1 MKTKFFSMFAVA
13 AMLLT
18 TSCSNDETNELISG
32 EPVTTSFKVQLPNS
46 IGTRPNKGA
55 KKAFAD
61 GKTATVLKYMVFDEN
76 NNRVTTIPTG
86 EQAIINKSA
95 DVQLSLFTGKKYKI
109 VFWAANA
116 EAPYT
121 IDETGKVTVNYE
133 GMKTNDESLDAFC
146 RCYEYT
152 AGAEVENPVK
162 LYRPF
167 AQLNVGTK
175 DMDKAVELGFK
186 KDNAKTKVV
195 VSGIANALNLLTGEV
210 SGEAEVT
217 CDLNAIPTGE
227 TFPKEGYE
235 YLSMDYLLVGKET
248 KSVVDVKWQITDGT
262 TTVDRAFTNVPLQG
276 NYRTNIYGNL
286 LTATA
291 DMNVEIDPA
300 FSDADYNDL
309 IEDALIV
316 ANNAELATKLATD
329 GAVVKL
335 APNTT
340 YKLPANVGDNI
351 HIFGNEGAKI
361 EVPAAVAWNDKTATF
376 HNVKFVYGQSDY
388 VGIQHATT
396 INYENCEIVGKMF
409 SYAANSEFVSCVFTQ
424 DEVNYNIWTYGSK
437 IIKFTNCTFNCKG
450 KAALL
455 YNEGSETE
463 QIGQTAT
470 FDHCTFNASAPVEGK
485 AAIEIDSSMKLGV
498 LYDVYI
504 NNCVATGFGLGS
516 VSGNSLWNQKKG
528 NWTNLWVDGVQKLA
542 R

>member
-1 MKTKFFSMFAVA
+1 MKTKLFSMFAVA

-61 GKTATVLKYMVFDEN
+61 GMTATVLKYMVFDEN
-76 NNRVTTIPTG
+76 NNLVIPAA
-86 EQAIINKSA
+86 EKAINRST
-95 DVQLSLFTGKKYKI
+95 DVQLTLITGKKYKI

-175 DMDKAVELGFK
+175 DMDKAVKAGFK
-186 KDNAKTKVV
+186 KADAKTKVQ
-195 VSGIANALNLLTGEV
+195 VSGIANTLNLLTGEV

-248 KSVVDVKWQITDGT
+248 KTVVDVKWQITDGV
-262 TTVDRAFTNVPLQG
+262 TTVDRTFTNVPLQG

-286 LTATA
+286 LTATT

-300 FSDADYNDL
+300 FSDV
-309 IEDALIV
+309 IV
-316 ANNAELATKLATD
+316 ANNDELATELATD

-340 YKLPANVGDNI
+340 YRLPSTVGDDI
-351 HIFGNEGAKI
+351 EIIGNEGAKI
-361 EVPAAVAWNDKTATF
+361 EVPAAVAWHGKTATF
-376 HNVKFVYGQSDY
+376 HNVELVYGQSNY
-388 VGIQHATT
+388 VGIQHAKT
-396 INYENCEIVGKMF
+396 IKYENCEIAGQMF
-409 SYAANSEFVSCVFTQ
+409 SYAENSEFVGCVFTQ
-424 DEVNYNIWTYGSK
+424 NEVNYNIWTYGSK
-437 IIKFTNCTFNCKG
+437 NIKFTNCTFNCKG

-455 YNEGSETE
+455 YSESATLA
-463 QIGQTAT
+463 QTAT
-470 FDHCTFNASAPVEGK
+470 FDNCKFNASAPAKDK
-485 AAIEIDSSMKLGV
+485 AAIEIDSSLGTN
-498 LYDVYI
+498 YDVYI
-504 NNCVATGFGLGS
+504 NNCVATGFAPGS

-528 NWTNLWVDGVQKLA
+528 NKTNLWVDGVQKLT
-542 R
+542 RE

>member
-76 NNRVTTIPTG
+76 NNRIATIPTG
-86 EQAIINKSA
+86 GQQINLST
-95 DVQLSLFTGKKYKI
+95 DVQLSLITGKKYKI

-175 DMDKAVELGFK
+175 DMDKAVEAGFK
-186 KDNAKTKVV
+186 KADAKTKVQ

-210 SGEAEVT
+210 SGEVEVT

-248 KSVVDVKWQITDGT
+248 KSVVDVKWTVTDGT
-262 TTVDRAFTNVPLQG
+262 FNSERTFTNVPLQG
-276 NYRTNIYGNL
+276 NYRTNIFGNL
-286 LTATA
+286 LTSPT
-291 DMNVEIDPA
+291 DFNVEIDPA
-300 FSDADYNDL
+300 FNEPDYD
-309 IEDALIV
+309 V
-316 ANNAELATKLATD
+316 PVPATEVKDQNQLSEAVKEN

-340 YKLPANVGDNI
+340 YKLPATVGNNI

-361 EVPAAVAWNDKTATF
+361 EVPDAVQWHGKTATF
-376 HNVKFVYGQSDY
+376 HNVKFVYGQDNY
-388 VGIQHATT
+388 KGIQHANT
-396 INYENCEIVGKMF
+396 IKYENCEIAGLMF
-409 SYAANSEFVSCVFTQ
+409 SYAENSEFVSCVFTQ
-424 DEVNYNIWTYGSK
+424 DAVEYNIWTYGSK
-437 IIKFTNCTFNCKG
+437 KIKFTNCTFNCKG

-455 YNEGSETE
+455 YSESATLA
-463 QIGQTAT
+463 QTAT
-470 FDHCTFNASAPVEGK
+470 FDNCKFNASAKAEGK
-485 AAIEIDSSMKLGV
+485 AAIEIDSSLGTT
-498 LYDVYI
+498 YDVYI
-504 NNCVATGFGLGS
+504 KKCVETGFDLGK

-528 NWTNLWVDGVQKLA
+528 NKTNLWVDGVQKLT
-542 R
+542 RE

>member
-86 EQAIINKSA
+86 EQPINLST

-121 IDETGKVTVNYE
+121 IDETGKVTVNYA

-175 DMDKAVELGFK
+175 DMDKAVKAGFN
-186 KDNAKTKVV
+186 KDAAKTKVV
-195 VSGIANALNLLTGEV
+195 VSGIASTLNLLTGEV
-210 SGEAEVT
+210 GDAVDVT

-248 KSVVDVKWQITDGT
+248 KTVVDVNWQITDGV
-262 TTVDRAFTNVPLQG
+262 TTVDRTFTNVPLQG

-286 LTATA
+286 LTSTT
-291 DMNVEIDPA
+291 DMKVEIDYA
-300 FSDADYNDL
+300 FSDADYD
-309 IEDALIV
+309 ELIV
-316 ANNAELATKLATD
+316 DDNDELAKELATD

-340 YKLPANVGDNI
+340 YRLPSTVGDNI
-351 HIFGNEGAKI
+351 SIIGNKGAKI
-361 EVPAAVAWNDKTATF
+361 EVPAAVAWHGKTATF
-376 HNVKFVYGQSDY
+376 HNVKFVYGQKNY
-388 VGIQHATT
+388 VGIQHAKT
-396 INYENCEIVGKMF
+396 IKYENCEIAGVMF
-409 SYAANSEFVSCVFTQ
+409 SYAENSEFVSCVFTQ

-437 IIKFTNCTFNCKG
+437 NIKFTNCTFNCKG

-455 YNEGSETE
+455 YSESATLA
-463 QIGQTAT
+463 QTAT
-470 FDHCTFNASAPVEGK
+470 FDNCKFNASAPATGK
-485 AAIEIDSSMKLGV
+485 AAIEIDSSLGTN
-498 LYDVYI
+498 YDVYI
-504 NNCVATGFGLGS
+504 NNCVATGFDLGN
-516 VSGNSLWNQKKG
+516 VSGNSLWNQKLG
-528 NWTNLWVDGVQKLA
+528 NLTNLWVDGVQKLT
-542 R
+542 RE

>member
-1 MKTKFFSMFAVA
+1 MKTKLFSMFAVV

-46 IGTRPNKGA
+46 IGTRPNRGA

-86 EQAIINKSA
+86 EKEINLST
-95 DVQLSLFTGKKYKI
+95 DVQLSLITGKKYKI

-116 EAPYT
+116 AAPYT
-121 IDETGKVTVNYE
+121 INETGKVTVNYE

-146 RCYEYT
+146 RCYEFT

-175 DMDKAVELGFK
+175 DMDKAVKAGFN
-186 KDNAKTKVV
+186 KDAAKTMVQ
-195 VSGIANALNLLTGEV
+195 VSGIANTLNLLTGEV
-210 SGEAEVT
+210 DGEVDVT

-248 KSVVDVKWQITDGT
+248 KTVVDVKWQITDGV
-262 TTVDRAFTNVPLQG
+262 TTVDRTFTNVPLQG
-276 NYRTNIYGNL
+276 NYRTNIFGNL
-286 LTATA
+286 LTATT

-300 FSDADYNDL
+300 FSDV
-309 IEDALIV
+309 IV
-316 ANNAELATKLATD
+316 ANNDELATKLATD

-340 YKLPANVGDNI
+340 YRLPSTVGDDI
-351 HIFGNEGAKI
+351 EIIGNEGAKI
-361 EVPAAVAWNDKTATF
+361 EVPDAVQWHGVTATF
-376 HNVKFVYGQSDY
+376 HNVKFVYGQDNY
-388 VGIQHATT
+388 KGIQHAKT
-396 INYENCEIVGKMF
+396 IKYENCEIAGQMF
-409 SYAANSEFVSCVFTQ
+409 SYAENSEFVSCVFTQ

-437 IIKFTNCTFNCKG
+437 NIKFTNCTFNCKG

-455 YNEGSETE
+455 YSEAE
-463 QIGQTAT
+463 DLVQTAT
-470 FDHCTFNASAPVEGK
+470 FDNCKFNASAQAAGK
-485 AAIEIDSSMKLGV
+485 AAIEIDSRYTS
-498 LYDVYI
+498 YDVNI
-504 NNCVATGFGLGS
+504 NNCVETGFDLGS
-516 VSGNSLWNQKKG
+516 VSGNSLWNQKFG
-528 NWTNLWVDGVQKLA
+528 NKTNLWVDGVQNL
-542 R
+542 RRE

>member
-32 EPVTTSFKVQLPNS
+32 EPVTTSFKVQLPNT
-46 IGTRPNKGA
+46 IGSRSQSGA

-76 NNRVTTIPTG
+76 GVRVTAIPTG
-86 EQAIINKSA
+86 EKAINLTT
-95 DVQLSLFTGKKYKI
+95 DVQLTLITGKKYKI

-116 EAPYT
+116 NAPYT
-121 IDETGKVTVNYE
+121 LDETGKVTVNYE
-133 GMKTNDESLDAFC
+133 GMKANNESLDAFC
-146 RCYEYT
+146 RCYEFT
-152 AGAEVENPVK
+152 AGTEVENPVK

-186 KDNAKTKVV
+186 KDNAKTKVQV
-195 VSGIANALNLLTGEV
+195 CGIANALNLLTGEV

-235 YLSMDYLLVGKET
+235 YLSMDYLLVGKEA
-248 KSVVDVKWQITDGT
+248 KSVVDVKWTVTDGT
-262 TTVDRAFTNVPLQG
+262 FNSERTFTNVPLQG
-276 NYRTNIYGNL
+276 NYRTNIFGNL
-286 LTATA
+286 LTSPT
-291 DMNVEIDPA
+291 DFNVEIDPA
-300 FSDADYNDL
+300 FNEPDYD
-309 IEDALIV
+309 V
-316 ANNAELATKLATD
+316 PVPATEVKDQNQLSEAVKEN

-340 YKLPANVGDNI
+340 YSLPATVGDNI

-361 EVPAAVAWNDKTATF
+361 EVPTAVQWSNKTATF
-376 HNVKFVYGQSDY
+376 HNVKFVYGQDDY
-388 VGIQHATT
+388 VGIQHAKAVK
-396 INYENCEIVGKMF
+396 YENCKFTGKHF
-409 SYAANSEFVSCVFTQ
+409 SYAEDAQYVGCTFTQ
-424 DEVNYNIWTYGSK
+424 DAVDYNVWTYGSK
-437 IIKFTNCTFNCKG
+437 NIKFTNCTFNCKG

-455 YNEGSETE
+455 YSESPTLA
-463 QIGQTAT
+463 QTAT
-470 FDHCTFNASAPVEGK
+470 FDNCKFNASAKAEGK
-485 AAIEIDSSMKLGV
+485 AAIEIDSHKTS
-498 LYDVYI
+498 YDVNI
-504 NNCVATGFGLGS
+504 NNCVATGFAPGS
-516 VSGNSLWNQKKG
+516 VSGNSLWNQKDG
-528 NWTNLWVDGVQKLA
+528 NKTNLWVDGVQKLK

>member
-61 GKTATVLKYMVFDEN
+61 GKTATKLKYMVFDEN
-76 NNRVTTIPTG
+76 NNRIATIPTG
-86 EQAIINKSA
+86 ETAINLTT
-95 DVQLSLFTGKKYKI
+95 DVQLTLITGKKYKI

-116 EAPYT
+116 NAPYT
-121 IDETGKVTVNYE
+121 LDETGKVTVNYE
-133 GMKTNDESLDAFC
+133 GMKANDESLDAFC

-175 DMDKAVELGFK
+175 DMDKAVKAGFK
-186 KDNAKTKVV
+186 KADAKTKVV
-195 VSGIANALNLLTGEV
+195 VRGIANALNLLTGEV

-217 CDLNAIPTGE
+217 CNLNAIPTGE

-248 KSVVDVKWQITDGT
+248 KSVVDVKWTVTDGT
-262 TTVDRAFTNVPLQG
+262 FNSERTFTNVPLQG
-276 NYRTNIYGNL
+276 NYRTNIFGNL
-286 LTATA
+286 LTSPT
-291 DMNVEIDPA
+291 DFNVEIDPA
-300 FSDADYNDL
+300 FNEPDYD
-309 IEDALIV
+309 V
-316 ANNAELATKLATD
+316 PVPATEVKDQNQLSEAVKEN

-361 EVPAAVAWNDKTATF
+361 EVPDAVAWHGKTATF
-376 HNVKFVYGQSDY
+376 HNVKFVYGQDDY
-388 VGIQHATT
+388 VGIKHAKT
-396 INYENCEIVGKMF
+396 IKYENCEILGKMF
-409 SYAANSEFVSCVFTQ
+409 CYAENSEFVSCTFTQ
-424 DEVNYNIWTYGSK
+424 TAVDYNIWTYGSK
-437 IIKFTNCTFNCKG
+437 IVKFTNCIFNCKG
-450 KAALL
+450 KCALL
-455 YNEGSETE
+455 YNEGSNV
-463 QIGQTAT
+463 GQTAT
-470 FDHCTFNASAPVEGK
+470 FDQCTFNASAKAVGK
-485 AAIEIDSSMKLGV
+485 AAIEIDSSLGTT
-498 LYDVYI
+498 YDVYI
-504 NNCVATGFGLGS
+504 KKCVETGFDLGT

-528 NWTNLWVDGVQKLA
+528 NKTNLWVDGVQKLK
-542 R
+542 RE

>member
-1 MKTKFFSMFAVA
+1 MKTKFFSMFAVV

-61 GKTATVLKYMVFDEN
+61 GKTATKLKYMVFDEN
-76 NNRVTTIPTG
+76 NNLVIPAAEKTINLST
-86 EQAIINKSA
+86 
-95 DVQLSLFTGKKYKI
+95 DVQLSLITGKKYKI

-116 EAPYT
+116 AAPYT
-121 IDETGKVTVNYE
+121 IDETGKVTVNYA
-133 GMKTNDESLDAFC
+133 GMKTNNESLDAFC

-175 DMDKAVELGFK
+175 DMDKAVKAGFN
-186 KDNAKTKVV
+186 KDAAKTKVQ
-195 VSGIANALNLLTGEV
+195 VSGIANTLNLLTGEV

-248 KSVVDVKWQITDGT
+248 KTVVDVNWQITDGA
-262 TTVDRAFTNVPLQG
+262 TTVDRTFTNVPLQG

-286 LTATA
+286 LTSTT

-300 FSDADYNDL
+300 FS
-309 IEDALIV
+309 EVIV
-316 ANNAELATKLATD
+316 ANNDELATKLATD

-340 YKLPANVGDNI
+340 YSLPATVGDEI
-351 HIFGNEGAKI
+351 EIIGNEGAKI
-361 EVPAAVAWNDKTATF
+361 EVPAAVQWHGKTATF
-376 HNVKFVYGQSDY
+376 HNVKFVYGQSNY
-388 VGIQHATT
+388 VGIQHANT
-396 INYENCEIVGKMF
+396 IKYENCEIAGLMF
-409 SYAANSEFVSCVFTQ
+409 SYAENSEFVSCVFTQ
-424 DEVNYNIWTYGSK
+424 DAVQYNIWTYGSK
-437 IIKFTNCTFNCKG
+437 KIKFTNCTFNCKG

-455 YNEGSETE
+455 YSESATLA
-463 QIGQTAT
+463 QTAT
-470 FDHCTFNASAPVEGK
+470 FDNCKFNASAPAEGK
-485 AAIEIDSSMKLGV
+485 AAIEIDSSLGTN
-498 LYDVYI
+498 YDVNI
-504 NNCVATGFGLGS
+504 NNCVATGFAPGS
-516 VSGNSLWNQKKG
+516 VSGNSLWNQKFG
-528 NWTNLWVDGVQKLA
+528 NKTNLWVDGDQKLT
-542 R
+542 RK

>member
-76 NNRVTTIPTG
+76 NNRIATIPTG
-86 EQAIINKSA
+86 EKAINLST
-95 DVQLSLFTGKKYKI
+95 DVQLSLITGKKYKI

-175 DMDKAVELGFK
+175 DMDKAVKAGFN
-186 KDNAKTKVV
+186 KDAAKTKVQ
-195 VSGIANALNLLTGEV
+195 VSGIANTLNLLTGEV
-210 SGEAEVT
+210 DGEVDVT

-248 KSVVDVKWQITDGT
+248 KTVVNVEWQITDGV
-262 TTVDRAFTNVPLQG
+262 TTVDRSFTNVPLQG
-276 NYRTNIYGNL
+276 NYRTNIFGNL
-286 LTATA
+286 LTATT

-300 FSDADYNDL
+300 FSDV
-309 IEDALIV
+309 IV
-316 ANNAELATKLATD
+316 ANNDELATKLATD

-340 YKLPANVGDNI
+340 YRLPSTVGDDI
-351 HIFGNEGAKI
+351 EIIGNEGAKI
-361 EVPAAVAWNDKTATF
+361 EVPDAVAWHGKTATF
-376 HNVKFVYGQSDY
+376 HNVKFVYGQDNY
-388 VGIQHATT
+388 KGIQHAKT
-396 INYENCEIVGKMF
+396 IKYENCEIAGQMF
-409 SYAANSEFVSCVFTQ
+409 SYAENSEFVSCVFTQ

-437 IIKFTNCTFNCKG
+437 NIKFTNCTFNCKG

-455 YNEGSETE
+455 YSESATLA
-463 QIGQTAT
+463 QTAT
-470 FDHCTFNASAPVEGK
+470 FDNCKFNASAKAEGK
-485 AAIEIDSSMKLGV
+485 AAIEIDSSLGTN
-498 LYDVYI
+498 YDVYI
-504 NNCVATGFGLGS
+504 KKCAATGFDLGN

-528 NWTNLWVDGVQKLA
+528 NLTNLWVDGVQKLT

>member
-55 KKAFAD
+55 QKAFAD

-76 NNRVTTIPTG
+76 NNRIATIPTG
-86 EQAIINKSA
+86 EKAINLST
-95 DVQLSLFTGKKYKI
+95 DVQLTLITGKKYKI

-116 EAPYT
+116 AAPYT

-175 DMDKAVELGFK
+175 DMDKAVKAGFN
-186 KDNAKTKVV
+186 KDAAKTKVQ
-195 VSGIANALNLLTGEV
+195 VSGIANTLNLLTGEV

-235 YLSMDYLLVGKET
+235 YLSMDYLLVGKDT
-248 KSVVDVKWQITDGT
+248 KSVVDVKWTVTDGT
-262 TTVDRAFTNVPLQG
+262 FNSERTFTNVPLQG
-276 NYRTNIYGNL
+276 NYRTNIFGNL
-286 LTATA
+286 LTSPT
-291 DMNVEIDPA
+291 DFNVEIDPA
-300 FSDADYNDL
+300 FNEPDYD
-309 IEDALIV
+309 V
-316 ANNAELATKLATD
+316 PVPATEVKDQNQLSEAVKEN

-340 YKLPANVGDNI
+340 YSLPATVGNNI

-361 EVPAAVAWNDKTATF
+361 EVPAAVAWDGKTATF
-376 HNVKFVYGQSDY
+376 HNVKLVYGQSNY
-388 VGIQHATT
+388 VGIQHANT
-396 INYENCEIVGKMF
+396 IKYENCEIAGLMF
-409 SYAANSEFVSCVFTQ
+409 SYAENSEFVSCVFTQ

-437 IIKFTNCTFNCKG
+437 NIKFTNCTFNCKG

-455 YNEGSETE
+455 YSESATLA
-463 QIGQTAT
+463 QTAT
-470 FDHCTFNASAPVEGK
+470 FDNCKFNASAPAKDK
-485 AAIEIDSSMKLGV
+485 AAIEIDSSLGTN
-498 LYDVYI
+498 YDVYI
-504 NNCVATGFGLGS
+504 KNCVATGFGLGS

-528 NWTNLWVDGVQKLA
+528 NLTNLWVDGVQKLT

>member
-1 MKTKFFSMFAVA
+1 MKTKFFSMFAVV

-61 GKTATVLKYMVFDEN
+61 GKTATKLKYMVFDEN
-76 NNRVTTIPTG
+76 GVRVTAIPTG
-86 EQAIINKSA
+86 EEAINLTT
-95 DVQLSLFTGKKYKI
+95 DVQLTLITGKKYKI

-116 EAPYT
+116 NAPYT
-121 IDETGKVTVNYE
+121 LDETGKVTVNYE
-133 GMKTNDESLDAFC
+133 GMKANDESLDAFC

-152 AGAEVENPVK
+152 AGTEVENPVK

-167 AQLNVGTK
+167 AQLNVGTA
-175 DMDKAVELGFK
+175 DMAKAEQNGF
-186 KDNAKTKVV
+186 AKAAAQTKVQ
-195 VSGIANALNLLTGEV
+195 VSGIANELNVLTGAV
-210 SGEAEVT
+210 SGTADVT
-217 CDLNAIPTGE
+217 CDLAAIPSGE
-227 TFPKEGYE
+227 SFPKAGYD
-235 YLSMDYLLVGKET
+235 YLSMDYLLVGKENKT
-248 KSVVDVKWQITDGT
+248 VVDVKWTVTDGT
-262 TTVDRAFTNVPLQG
+262 FNSERTFTNVPLQG
-276 NYRTNIYGNL
+276 NYRTNIFGNL
-286 LTATA
+286 LTSPT
-291 DMNVEIDPA
+291 DFNVEIDPA
-300 FSDADYNDL
+300 FNEPDYD
-309 IEDALIV
+309 V
-316 ANNAELATKLATD
+316 PVPATEVKDQNQLSEAVKEN

-361 EVPAAVAWNDKTATF
+361 EVPAAVAWHDKTATF

-424 DEVNYNIWTYGSK
+424 DAVDYNIWTYGSK

-455 YNEGSETE
+455 YNEGSKTE

-485 AAIEIDSSMKLGV
+485 AAIEIDSSMNLGV

>member
-1 MKTKFFSMFAVA
+1 MKTKFFSMFAVV

-76 NNRVTTIPTG
+76 NNRIATIPTG
-86 EQAIINKSA
+86 EKAINLST
-95 DVQLSLFTGKKYKI
+95 DVQLSLITGKKYKI

-175 DMDKAVELGFK
+175 DMDKAVKAGFN
-186 KDNAKTKVV
+186 KDAAKTMVQ
-195 VSGIANALNLLTGEV
+195 VSGIANTLNLLTGEV
-210 SGEAEVT
+210 DGEVDVT

-248 KSVVDVKWQITDGT
+248 KTVVNVEWQITDGV
-262 TTVDRAFTNVPLQG
+262 TTVDRSFTNVPLQG
-276 NYRTNIYGNL
+276 NYRTNIFGNL
-286 LTATA
+286 LTATT

-300 FSDADYNDL
+300 FSDV
-309 IEDALIV
+309 IV
-316 ANNAELATKLATD
+316 ANNDELATELATD

-340 YKLPANVGDNI
+340 YRLPSTVGDDI
-351 HIFGNEGAKI
+351 EIIGNEGAKI
-361 EVPAAVAWNDKTATF
+361 EVPAAVAWHGKTATF
-376 HNVKFVYGQSDY
+376 HNVKLVYEQKNY
-388 VGIQHATT
+388 VGIQHANT
-396 INYENCEIVGKMF
+396 IKYENCEIAGQMF
-409 SYAANSEFVSCVFTQ
+409 SYAENSEFVSCVFTQ

-437 IIKFTNCTFNCKG
+437 NIKFTNCTFNCKG

-455 YNEGSETE
+455 YSESATLA
-463 QIGQTAT
+463 QTAT
-470 FDHCTFNASAPVEGK
+470 FDNCKFNASAKAEGK
-485 AAIEIDSSMKLGV
+485 AAIEIDSSYGTT
-498 LYDVYI
+498 YDVYI
-504 NNCVATGFGLGS
+504 KKCVETGFDLGK
-516 VSGNSLWNQKKG
+516 VSGNSLWNQKFG
-528 NWTNLWVDGVQKLA
+528 NKTNLWVDGVQKLT
-542 R
+542 RE

>member
-1 MKTKFFSMFAVA
+1 MKTKLFSMFAVV

-32 EPVTTSFKVQLPNS
+32 EPVTTSFKVQLPNT
-46 IGTRPNKGA
+46 IGSRSQSGA

-76 NNRVTTIPTG
+76 GVRVTAIPTG
-86 EQAIINKSA
+86 EKAIINLTT
-95 DVQLSLFTGKKYKI
+95 DVQLTLITGKKYKI

-116 EAPYT
+116 NAPYT
-121 IDETGKVTVNYE
+121 LNETGKVTVNYE
-133 GMKTNDESLDAFC
+133 GMKANDESLDAFC
-146 RCYEYT
+146 RCYEFT
-152 AGAEVENPVK
+152 AGTEVENPVK

-186 KDNAKTKVV
+186 KDNAKTKVQ

-217 CDLNAIPTGE
+217 CDLAAIPSGE
-227 TFPKEGYE
+227 TFPKAGYD
-235 YLSMDYLLVGKET
+235 YLSMDYLLVGKEA
-248 KSVVDVKWQITDGT
+248 KSVVDVKWTVTDGT
-262 TTVDRAFTNVPLQG
+262 FNSERTFTNVPLQG
-276 NYRTNIYGNL
+276 NYRTNIFGNL
-286 LTATA
+286 LTSPT
-291 DMNVEIDPA
+291 DFNVEIDPA
-300 FSDADYNDL
+300 FNEPDYD
-309 IEDALIV
+309 V
-316 ANNAELATKLATD
+316 PVPATEVKDQNQLSEAVKEN

-388 VGIQHATT
+388 VGIQHANT
-396 INYENCEIVGKMF
+396 IKYENCEIVGKMF

-424 DEVNYNIWTYGSK
+424 DAVDYNIWTYGSK

>member
-1 MKTKFFSMFAVA
+1 MKTKLFSMFAVA

-61 GKTATVLKYMVFDEN
+61 GKTATKLKYMVFDEN

-86 EQAIINKSA
+86 EKTINLST
-95 DVQLSLFTGKKYKI
+95 DVQLSLITGKKYKI

-116 EAPYT
+116 AAPYT
-121 IDETGKVTVNYE
+121 IDETGKVTVNYA

-175 DMDKAVELGFK
+175 DMDKAVKAGFN
-186 KDNAKTKVV
+186 KDAAKTKVQ
-195 VSGIANALNLLTGEV
+195 VSGIANTLNLLTGEV

-248 KSVVDVKWQITDGT
+248 KTVVDVNWQITDGA
-262 TTVDRAFTNVPLQG
+262 TTVDRTFTNVPLQG

-286 LTATA
+286 LTSTT

-300 FSDADYNDL
+300 FS
-309 IEDALIV
+309 EVIV
-316 ANNAELATKLATD
+316 ANNDELATELATD

-340 YKLPANVGDNI
+340 YRLPSTVGDDI
-351 HIFGNEGAKI
+351 EIIGNEGAKI
-361 EVPAAVAWNDKTATF
+361 EVPDAVAWHGKTATF
-376 HNVKFVYGQSDY
+376 HNVKFVYGQANY
-388 VGIQHATT
+388 KGIQHAKT
-396 INYENCEIVGKMF
+396 IKYENCEIAGQMF
-409 SYAANSEFVSCVFTQ
+409 SYAENSEFVGCVFTQ
-424 DEVNYNIWTYGSK
+424 NEVNYNIWTYGSK

-455 YNEGSETE
+455 YSESATLA
-463 QIGQTAT
+463 QTAT
-470 FDHCTFNASAPVEGK
+470 FDNCKFNASAPAAGK
-485 AAIEIDSSMKLGV
+485 AAIEIDSSLGTN
-498 LYDVYI
+498 YDVYI
-504 NNCVATGFGLGS
+504 NNCVATGFAPGS
-516 VSGNSLWNQKKG
+516 VSGNSLWNQKFG
-528 NWTNLWVDGVQKLA
+528 NLTNLWVDGVQKLT

>member
-76 NNRVTTIPTG
+76 NNRVKEIPTG

-335 APNTT
+335 APNAT
-340 YKLPANVGDNI
+340 YRLPSTVGDNI

-361 EVPAAVAWNDKTATF
+361 EVPAAVQWHGKTATF
-376 HNVKFVYGQSDY
+376 HNVKLVYGQSDY
-388 VGIQHATT
+388 VGIQHANT
-396 INYENCEIVGKMF
+396 IKYENCEIVGKMF

-424 DEVNYNIWTYGSK
+424 DAVDYNIWTYGSK
-437 IIKFTNCTFNCKG
+437 KIKFTNCTFNCKG

-455 YNEGSETE
+455 YSEAE
-463 QIGQTAT
+463 DLVQTAT
-470 FDHCTFNASAPVEGK
+470 FDNCKFNASAPAAGK
-485 AAIEIDSSMKLGV
+485 AAIEIDSHKTS
-498 LYDVYI
+498 YDVNI
-504 NNCVATGFGLGS
+504 NNCVATGFAPGS
-516 VSGNSLWNQKKG
+516 VSGNSLWNQKLG
-528 NWTNLWVDGVQKLA
+528 NKTNLWVDGVLKLT
-542 R
+542 RE

>member
-1 MKTKFFSMFAVA
+1 MKTKLFSMFAVV

-86 EQAIINKSA
+86 EQPINLST
-95 DVQLSLFTGKKYKI
+95 DVQLSLITGKKYKI

-116 EAPYT
+116 TAPYT

-146 RCYEYT
+146 RCYEFT

-175 DMDKAVELGFK
+175 DMDKAVKAGFN
-186 KDNAKTKVV
+186 KDAAKTMVQ
-195 VSGIANALNLLTGEV
+195 VSGIANTLNLLTGEV
-210 SGEAEVT
+210 DGEVEVT

-248 KSVVDVKWQITDGT
+248 KSVVDVKWTVTDGT
-262 TTVDRAFTNVPLQG
+262 FNSERTFTNVPMQG
-276 NYRTNIYGNL
+276 NYRTNIFGNL
-286 LTATA
+286 LTSPT
-291 DMNVEIDPA
+291 DFNVEIDPA
-300 FSDADYNDL
+300 FNEPDYD
-309 IEDALIV
+309 V
-316 ANNAELATKLATD
+316 PVPATEVKDQNQLSEAVKEN

-340 YKLPANVGDNI
+340 YRLPSTVGDNI

-361 EVPAAVAWNDKTATF
+361 EVPDAVAWNGKTATF
-376 HNVKFVYGQSDY
+376 HNVKFVYGQANY
-388 VGIQHATT
+388 KGIQHAKT
-396 INYENCEIVGKMF
+396 IKYENCEIAGLMF
-409 SYAANSEFVSCVFTQ
+409 SYAENSEFVSCVFTQ
-424 DEVNYNIWTYGSK
+424 DAVEYNIWTYGSK
-437 IIKFTNCTFNCKG
+437 KIKFTNCTFNCKG

-455 YNEGSETE
+455 YSESATLA
-463 QIGQTAT
+463 QTAT
-470 FDHCTFNASAPVEGK
+470 FDNCKFNASAKAEGK
-485 AAIEIDSSMKLGV
+485 AAIEIDSSLGTT
-498 LYDVYI
+498 YDVYI
-504 NNCVATGFGLGS
+504 KKCVETGFDLGK

-528 NWTNLWVDGVQKLA
+528 NKTNLWVDGVQKLT
-542 R
+542 RE

>member
-1 MKTKFFSMFAVA
+1 MKTKLFSMFAVV

-61 GKTATVLKYMVFDEN
+61 GKTATKLKYMVFDEN
-76 NNRVTTIPTG
+76 GVRVTAIPTG
-86 EQAIINKSA
+86 EKAINLTT
-95 DVQLSLFTGKKYKI
+95 DVQLTLITGKKYKI

-116 EAPYT
+116 NAPYT
-121 IDETGKVTVNYE
+121 LDETGKVTVNYK

-186 KDNAKTKVV
+186 KDNAKTKVQ
-195 VSGIANALNLLTGEV
+195 VSGIANTLNLLTGEV

-227 TFPKEGYE
+227 TFPKEGYD

-248 KSVVDVKWQITDGT
+248 KTVVDVKWQITDGV
-262 TTVDRAFTNVPLQG
+262 TTVDRTFTNVPFRG

-286 LTATA
+286 LTATT

-300 FSDADYNDL
+300 FSDADYRNP
-309 IEDALIV
+309 IEDELIV
-316 ANNAELATKLATD
+316 ADNAELATKLATD

-340 YKLPANVGDNI
+340 YKLPATVGDNI
-351 HIFGNEGAKI
+351 DIIGNKGAKI
-361 EVPAAVAWNDKTATF
+361 EVPTAVAWHGKTATF
-376 HNVKFVYGQSDY
+376 HNVELVYGQDDY
-388 VGIQHATT
+388 VGIKHAKT
-396 INYENCEIVGKMF
+396 IKYENCEILGKMF
-409 SYAANSEFVSCVFTQ
+409 CYAENSEFVSCTFTQ
-424 DEVNYNIWTYGSK
+424 TAVDYNIWTYGSK
-437 IIKFTNCTFNCKG
+437 IVKFTNCIFNCKG
-450 KAALL
+450 KCALL
-455 YNEGSETE
+455 YNEGSNV
-463 QIGQTAT
+463 GQTAT
-470 FDHCTFNASAPVEGK
+470 FDQCTFNASAKAEGK
-485 AAIEIDSSMKLGV
+485 AAIEIDSSLGTT
-498 LYDVYI
+498 YDVYI
-504 NNCVATGFGLGS
+504 KKCVETGFDLGK

-528 NWTNLWVDGVQKLA
+528 NKTNLWVDGVQKLT
-542 R
+542 RE

>member
-1 MKTKFFSMFAVA
+1 MKTKLFSMFAVV

-61 GKTATVLKYMVFDEN
+61 GMTATVLKYMVFDEN
-76 NNRVTTIPTG
+76 NNLVIPAA
-86 EQAIINKSA
+86 EKAINRST
-95 DVQLSLFTGKKYKI
+95 DVQLTLITGKKYKI

-146 RCYEYT
+146 RCYEFT

-175 DMDKAVELGFK
+175 DMDKAVKAGFN
-186 KDNAKTKVV
+186 KDAAKTKVQ
-195 VSGIANALNLLTGEV
+195 VSGIANTLNLLTGEV
-210 SGEAEVT
+210 SGEVDVT

-248 KSVVDVKWQITDGT
+248 KTVVNVEWQITDGV
-262 TTVDRAFTNVPLQG
+262 TTVDRSFTNVPLQG
-276 NYRTNIYGNL
+276 NYRTNIFGNL
-286 LTATA
+286 LTATT

-300 FSDADYNDL
+300 FSDV
-309 IEDALIV
+309 IV
-316 ANNAELATKLATD
+316 ANNDELATKLATD

-340 YKLPANVGDNI
+340 YRLPSTVGDDI
-351 HIFGNEGAKI
+351 EIIGNEGAKI
-361 EVPAAVAWNDKTATF
+361 EVPAAVAWHDKTATF
-376 HNVKFVYGQSDY
+376 HNVELVYGQSNY
-388 VGIQHATT
+388 VGIQHAKT
-396 INYENCEIVGKMF
+396 IKYENCEIVGMMF
-409 SYAANSEFVSCVFTQ
+409 SYAENSEFVGCVFTQ
-424 DEVNYNIWTYGSK
+424 NEVNYNIWTYGSK
-437 IIKFTNCTFNCKG
+437 NIKFTNCTFNCKG

-455 YNEGSETE
+455 YSESATLA
-463 QIGQTAT
+463 QTAT
-470 FDHCTFNASAPVEGK
+470 FDNCKFNASAPATDK
-485 AAIEIDSSMKLGV
+485 AAIEIDSSLGTN
-498 LYDVYI
+498 YDVYI
-504 NNCVATGFGLGS
+504 KNCVATGFDLGN

-528 NWTNLWVDGVQKLA
+528 NLTNLWVDGVQKLT

>member
-1 MKTKFFSMFAVA
+1 MKTKLFSMFAVA

-55 KKAFAD
+55 KKAFAE

-86 EQAIINKSA
+86 EQPINLSTN
-95 DVQLSLFTGKKYKI
+95 VQLSLITGKKYKI

-116 EAPYT
+116 AAPYT

-175 DMDKAVELGFK
+175 DMDKAVKAGFK
-186 KDNAKTKVV
+186 KADAKTKVQ
-195 VSGIANALNLLTGEV
+195 VSGIANTLNLITGQV

-217 CDLNAIPTGE
+217 CNLNAIPTGE

-248 KSVVDVKWQITDGT
+248 KSVVDVEWQITDGV
-262 TTVDRAFTNVPLQG
+262 TTVDRTFTNVPLQG
-276 NYRTNIYGNL
+276 NYRTNIFGNL
-286 LTATA
+286 LTATT
-291 DMNVEIDPA
+291 DMKVAIDPA
-300 FSDADYNDL
+300 FSDADYN
-309 IEDALIV
+309 ELIV
-316 ANNAELATKLATD
+316 DDNDELKKELATD

-340 YKLPANVGDNI
+340 YRLPANVGDNI
-351 HIFGNEGAKI
+351 EIIGNEGAKI
-361 EVPAAVAWNDKTATF
+361 EVPAAVGWSNKTATF
-376 HNVKFVYGQSDY
+376 HNVKLVYGQGNY
-388 VGIQHATT
+388 VGIQHAKT
-396 INYENCEIVGKMF
+396 IKYENCEIAGQMF
-409 SYAANSEFVSCVFTQ
+409 SYAENSEFVSCVFTQ

-437 IIKFTNCTFNCKG
+437 NIKFTNCTFNCKG

-455 YNEGSETE
+455 YSESE
-463 QIGQTAT
+463 DLVQTAT
-470 FDHCTFNASAPVEGK
+470 FDNCKFNASAPAAGK
-485 AAIEIDSSMKLGV
+485 AAIEIDSQKTS
-498 LYDVYI
+498 YDVNI
-504 NNCVATGFGLGS
+504 NNCVATGFAPGS
-516 VSGNSLWNQKKG
+516 VSGNSLWNQKLG
-528 NWTNLWVDGVQKLA
+528 NKTNLWVDGVQKLK

>member
-1 MKTKFFSMFAVA
+1 MKTKFFSMFAVV

-61 GKTATVLKYMVFDEN
+61 GMTATVLKYMVFDEN
-76 NNRVTTIPTG
+76 NNLVIPAA
-86 EQAIINKSA
+86 EKAINRST
-95 DVQLSLFTGKKYKI
+95 DVQLTLITGKKYKI

-175 DMDKAVELGFK
+175 DMDKAVKAGFN
-186 KDNAKTKVV
+186 KDAAKTKVV

-217 CDLNAIPTGE
+217 CNLNAIPTGE

-248 KSVVDVKWQITDGT
+248 KTVVDVKWQITDGV
-262 TTVDRAFTNVPLQG
+262 TTVDRTFTNVPLRG

-286 LTATA
+286 LTATT

-300 FSDADYNDL
+300 FSDV
-309 IEDALIV
+309 IV
-316 ANNAELATKLATD
+316 ANNDELATKLATD

-340 YKLPANVGDNI
+340 YRLPSTVGDDI
-351 HIFGNEGAKI
+351 EIIGNEGAKI
-361 EVPAAVAWNDKTATF
+361 EVPAAVAWHDKTATF
-376 HNVKFVYGQSDY
+376 HNVELVYGQSNY
-388 VGIQHATT
+388 VGIQHAKT
-396 INYENCEIVGKMF
+396 IKYENCEIAGLMF
-409 SYAANSEFVSCVFTQ
+409 SYAENSEFVGCVFTQ
-424 DEVNYNIWTYGSK
+424 NEVNYNIWTYGSK
-437 IIKFTNCTFNCKG
+437 NIKFTNCTFNCKG

-455 YNEGSETE
+455 YSESATLA
-463 QIGQTAT
+463 QTAT
-470 FDHCTFNASAPVEGK
+470 FDNCKFNASAKAEDK
-485 AAIEIDSSMKLGV
+485 AAIEIDSSLGTN
-498 LYDVYI
+498 YDVYI
-504 NNCVATGFGLGS
+504 NNCVATGFDLGS
-516 VSGNSLWNQKKG
+516 VSGNSLWNQKFG
-528 NWTNLWVDGVQKLA
+528 NKTNLWVDGVQKLT

>member
-1 MKTKFFSMFAVA
+1 MKTKLFSMFAVA

-76 NNRVTTIPTG
+76 NKRVTTIPTG
-86 EQAIINKSA
+86 EQAINLSTN
-95 DVQLSLFTGKKYKI
+95 VQLSLITGKKYKI

-116 EAPYT
+116 AAPYT

-175 DMDKAVELGFK
+175 DMDKAVKAGFK
-186 KDNAKTKVV
+186 KADAKTKVQ
-195 VSGIANALNLLTGEV
+195 VSGIANTLNLITGQV

-248 KSVVDVKWQITDGT
+248 KSVVDVKWTVTDGT
-262 TTVDRAFTNVPLQG
+262 FNSERTFTNVPLQG
-276 NYRTNIYGNL
+276 NYRTNIFGNL
-286 LTATA
+286 LTSPT
-291 DMNVEIDPA
+291 DFNVEIDPA
-300 FSDADYNDL
+300 FNEPDYD
-309 IEDALIV
+309 V
-316 ANNAELATKLATD
+316 PVPATEVKDQNQLSEAVKEN

-361 EVPAAVAWNDKTATF
+361 EVPDAVAWHGKTATF
-376 HNVKFVYGQSDY
+376 HNVKFVYGQDNY
-388 VGIQHATT
+388 KGIQHAKT
-396 INYENCEIVGKMF
+396 IKYENCEIAGQMF
-409 SYAANSEFVSCVFTQ
+409 SYAENSEFVSCVFTQ

-437 IIKFTNCTFNCKG
+437 NIKFTNCTFNCKG

-455 YNEGSETE
+455 YSESKDLA
-463 QIGQTAT
+463 QTAT
-470 FDHCTFNASAPVEGK
+470 FDNCKFNASAPATGK
-485 AAIEIDSSMKLGV
+485 AAIEIDSRFTS
-498 LYDVYI
+498 YDVNI
-504 NNCVATGFGLGS
+504 NNCVETGFAPGS
-516 VSGNSLWNQKKG
+516 VSGNSLWNQKDG
-528 NWTNLWVDGVQKLA
+528 NKTNLWVDGVQKLT
-542 R
+542 RE

>member
-76 NNRVTTIPTG
+76 NNRIATIPTG
-86 EQAIINKSA
+86 VKAISLST
-95 DVQLSLFTGKKYKI
+95 DVQLSLITGKKYKI

-116 EAPYT
+116 AAPYT

-175 DMDKAVELGFK
+175 DMDKAVKAGFN
-186 KDNAKTKVV
+186 KDAAKTKVV

-217 CDLNAIPTGE
+217 CNLNAIPTGE

-262 TTVDRAFTNVPLQG
+262 TTVDRTFTNVPLQG
-276 NYRTNIYGNL
+276 NYRTNIFGNL
-286 LTATA
+286 LTATT

-300 FSDADYNDL
+300 FSDV
-309 IEDALIV
+309 IV
-316 ANNAELATKLATD
+316 ANNDELATELATD

-340 YKLPANVGDNI
+340 YRLPSTVGDDI
-351 HIFGNEGAKI
+351 EIIGNEGAKI
-361 EVPAAVAWNDKTATF
+361 EVPDAVAWHGKTATF
-376 HNVKFVYGQSDY
+376 HNVKFVYGQENY
-388 VGIQHATT
+388 VGIQHAKT
-396 INYENCEIVGKMF
+396 IKYENCEIAGQMF
-409 SYAANSEFVSCVFTQ
+409 SYAENSEFVGCVFTQ
-424 DEVNYNIWTYGSK
+424 NEVNYNIWTYGSK
-437 IIKFTNCTFNCKG
+437 NIKFTNCTFNCKG

-455 YNEGSETE
+455 YSESATLA
-463 QIGQTAT
+463 QTAT
-470 FDHCTFNASAPVEGK
+470 FDNCKFNASAKAEGK
-485 AAIEIDSSMKLGV
+485 AAIEIDSNASS
-498 LYDVYI
+498 YDVNI
-504 NNCVATGFGLGS
+504 NNCVATGFAPGN

-528 NWTNLWVDGVQKLA
+528 NKTNLWVDGVQKLT
-542 R
+542 RE

>member
-1 MKTKFFSMFAVA
+1 MKTKLFSMFAVV

-86 EQAIINKSA
+86 EQPINLST
-95 DVQLSLFTGKKYKI
+95 DVQLSLITGKKYKI

-116 EAPYT
+116 AAPYT

-146 RCYEYT
+146 RCYEFT

-175 DMDKAVELGFK
+175 DMDKAVKAGFN
-186 KDNAKTKVV
+186 KDAAKTMVQ
-195 VSGIANALNLLTGEV
+195 VSGIANTLNLLTGEV
-210 SGEAEVT
+210 DGEVDVT

-248 KSVVDVKWQITDGT
+248 KTVVNVEWQITDGV
-262 TTVDRAFTNVPLQG
+262 TTVDRSFTNVPLQG
-276 NYRTNIYGNL
+276 NYRTNIFGNL
-286 LTATA
+286 LTATT

-300 FSDADYNDL
+300 FSDV
-309 IEDALIV
+309 IV
-316 ANNAELATKLATD
+316 ANNDELATKLATD

-340 YKLPANVGDNI
+340 YRLPSTVGDDI
-351 HIFGNEGAKI
+351 EIIGNEGAKI
-361 EVPAAVAWNDKTATF
+361 EVPAAVAWHGKTATF
-376 HNVKFVYGQSDY
+376 HNVKLVYGQSNY
-388 VGIQHATT
+388 VGIQHAKT
-396 INYENCEIVGKMF
+396 IKYENCEIAGQMF
-409 SYAANSEFVSCVFTQ
+409 SYAENSEFVGCVFTQ

-437 IIKFTNCTFNCKG
+437 NIKFTNCTFNCKG

-455 YNEGSETE
+455 YSESATLA
-463 QIGQTAT
+463 QTAT
-470 FDHCTFNASAPVEGK
+470 FDNCKFNASAPATGK
-485 AAIEIDSSMKLGV
+485 AAIEIDSSLGTN
-498 LYDVYI
+498 YDVYI
-504 NNCVATGFGLGS
+504 KKCAETGFDLGN

-528 NWTNLWVDGVQKLA
+528 NKTNLWVDGVQKLT
-542 R
+542 RE

>member
-1 MKTKFFSMFAVA
+1 MKTKLFSMFAVA

-76 NNRVTTIPTG
+76 NNRIATIPTG
-86 EQAIINKSA
+86 EKAINLST
-95 DVQLSLFTGKKYKI
+95 DVQLSLITGKKYKI

-121 IDETGKVTVNYE
+121 IDETGKVTVNYK

-175 DMDKAVELGFK
+175 DMDKAVKAGFN
-186 KDNAKTKVV
+186 KDAAKTKVQ
-195 VSGIANALNLLTGEV
+195 VSGIANTLNLLTGEV
-210 SGEAEVT
+210 DGEVDVT
-217 CDLNAIPTGE
+217 CDLNALPTGE

-248 KSVVDVKWQITDGT
+248 KTVVNVEWQITDGV
-262 TTVDRAFTNVPLQG
+262 TTVDRSFTNVPLQG
-276 NYRTNIYGNL
+276 NYRTNIFGNL
-286 LTATA
+286 LTATT

-300 FSDADYNDL
+300 FSDV
-309 IEDALIV
+309 IV
-316 ANNAELATKLATD
+316 ANNDELATKLATD

-340 YKLPANVGDNI
+340 YRLPSTVGDDI
-351 HIFGNEGAKI
+351 EIIGNEGAKI
-361 EVPAAVAWNDKTATF
+361 EVPAAVAWHGKTATF
-376 HNVKFVYGQSDY
+376 HNVKLVYGQSNY
-388 VGIQHATT
+388 VGIQHAKT
-396 INYENCEIVGKMF
+396 IKYENCEIAGQMF
-409 SYAANSEFVSCVFTQ
+409 SYAENSEFVGCVFTQ
-424 DEVNYNIWTYGSK
+424 NEVNYNIWTYGSK
-437 IIKFTNCTFNCKG
+437 NIKFTNCTFNCKG

-455 YNEGSETE
+455 YSESATLA
-463 QIGQTAT
+463 QTAT
-470 FDHCTFNASAPVEGK
+470 FDNCKFNASAKAEGK
-485 AAIEIDSSMKLGV
+485 AAIEIDSSLGTT
-498 LYDVYI
+498 YDVYI
-504 NNCVATGFGLGS
+504 KKCAETGFDLGN

-528 NWTNLWVDGVQKLA
+528 NKTNLWVDGVQKLT
-542 R
+542 RE

>member
-76 NNRVTTIPTG
+76 NNRIATIPTG
-86 EQAIINKSA
+86 EKAINLST
-95 DVQLSLFTGKKYKI
+95 DVQLSLITGKKYKI

-121 IDETGKVTVNYE
+121 IDETGKVTVNYK

-146 RCYEYT
+146 RCYEFT

-175 DMDKAVELGFK
+175 DMDKAVKAGFN
-186 KDNAKTKVV
+186 KDAAKTKVV

-217 CDLNAIPTGE
+217 CNLNAIPTGE

-248 KSVVDVKWQITDGT
+248 KSVVDVKWQITDGA
-262 TTVDRAFTNVPLQG
+262 TTVDRTFTNVPLQG
-276 NYRTNIYGNL
+276 NYRTNIFGNL
-286 LTATA
+286 LTATT

-300 FSDADYNDL
+300 FSDADYN
-309 IEDALIV
+309 ELIV
-316 ANNAELATKLATD
+316 ANNDELATELATD

-361 EVPAAVAWNDKTATF
+361 EVPDAVQWHGKTATF
-376 HNVKFVYGQSDY
+376 HNVKFVYGQENY
-388 VGIQHATT
+388 VGIQHAKT
-396 INYENCEIVGKMF
+396 IKYENCEIEGMMF
-409 SYAANSEFVSCVFTQ
+409 SYAENSEFVSCVFTQ
-424 DEVNYNIWTYGSK
+424 NAVNYNIWTYGSK
-437 IIKFTNCTFNCKG
+437 IIKFTNCTFNGKG

-455 YNEGSETE
+455 YSESE
-463 QIGQTAT
+463 DLVQTAT
-470 FDHCTFNASAPVEGK
+470 FDNCKFNASAKAEGK
-485 AAIEIDSSMKLGV
+485 AAIEIDSHKTS
-498 LYDVYI
+498 YDVYI
-504 NNCVATGFGLGS
+504 KKCVETGFDLGN
-516 VSGNSLWNQKKG
+516 VSGNSLWNQKLG
-528 NWTNLWVDGVQKLA
+528 NKTNLWVDGVQKLT
-542 R
+542 RE

>member
-1 MKTKFFSMFAVA
+1 MKTKFFSMFAVV

-86 EQAIINKSA
+86 EKAINLST
-95 DVQLSLFTGKKYKI
+95 DVQLSLITGKKYKI

-116 EAPYT
+116 AAPYT

-146 RCYEYT
+146 RCYEFT

-175 DMDKAVELGFK
+175 DMDKAVELGFN
-186 KDNAKTKVV
+186 KDNAKTKVQ

-248 KSVVDVKWQITDGT
+248 KSVVDVKWTVTDGT
-262 TTVDRAFTNVPLQG
+262 FNSERTFTNVPLQG
-276 NYRTNIYGNL
+276 NYRTNIFGNL
-286 LTATA
+286 LTSPT
-291 DMNVEIDPA
+291 DFNVEIDPA
-300 FSDADYNDL
+300 FNEPDYD
-309 IEDALIV
+309 V
-316 ANNAELATKLATD
+316 PVPATEVKDQNQLSEAVKEN

-340 YKLPANVGDNI
+340 YKLPATVGDNI
-351 HIFGNEGAKI
+351 HIFGNEGAKF
-361 EVPAAVAWNDKTATF
+361 EVPAAVAWANKTATF
-376 HNVKFVYGQSDY
+376 HNVKFVYGQENY
-388 VGIQHATT
+388 VGIQHAKT
-396 INYENCEIVGKMF
+396 IKYENCEIAGQMF
-409 SYAANSEFVSCVFTQ
+409 SYAENSEFVSCVFTQ

-437 IIKFTNCTFNCKG
+437 NIKLTNCTFNCKG

-455 YNEGSETE
+455 YSESATLA
-463 QIGQTAT
+463 QTAT
-470 FDHCTFNASAPVEGK
+470 FDNCTFNASAPATGK
-485 AAIEIDSSMKLGV
+485 AAIEIDSSLGTN
-498 LYDVYI
+498 YDVYI
-504 NNCVATGFGLGS
+504 NNCVATGFAPGS

-528 NWTNLWVDGVQKLA
+528 SLTNLWVDGVQKLT

>member
-1 MKTKFFSMFAVA
+1 MKTKLFSMFAVV

-61 GKTATVLKYMVFDEN
+61 GMTATVLKYMVFDEN
-76 NNRVTTIPTG
+76 NNLVIPAA
-86 EQAIINKSA
+86 EKAINRST
-95 DVQLSLFTGKKYKI
+95 DVQLTLITGKKYKI

-116 EAPYT
+116 AAPYT
-121 IDETGKVTVNYE
+121 IDETGKVKVNYK

-186 KDNAKTKVV
+186 KADAKTKVQ
-195 VSGIANALNLLTGEV
+195 VSGIANTLNLLTGEV
-210 SGEAEVT
+210 SGETDVT

-227 TFPKEGYE
+227 TFPKEGYD

-248 KSVVDVKWQITDGT
+248 KTVVDVNWQITDGA
-262 TTVDRAFTNVPLQG
+262 TTVDRTFTNVPLQG

-286 LTATA
+286 LTSTT

-300 FSDADYNDL
+300 FS
-309 IEDALIV
+309 EVIV
-316 ANNAELATKLATD
+316 ANNDELATKLATD

-340 YKLPANVGDNI
+340 YKLPATVGDNI

-361 EVPAAVAWNDKTATF
+361 EVPAAVGWGDKTATF
-376 HNVKFVYGQSDY
+376 HNVKFVYGQSNY
-388 VGIQHATT
+388 VGIQHAKT
-396 INYENCEIVGKMF
+396 IKYENCEIAGQMF
-409 SYAANSEFVSCVFTQ
+409 SYAENSEFVGCVFTQ
-424 DEVNYNIWTYGSK
+424 NEVNYNIWTYGSK
-437 IIKFTNCTFNCKG
+437 NIKFTNCTFNCKG

-455 YNEGSETE
+455 YSESATLA
-463 QIGQTAT
+463 QTAT
-470 FDHCTFNASAPVEGK
+470 FDNCKFNASAPAKDK
-485 AAIEIDSSMKLGV
+485 AAIEIDSSLGTN
-498 LYDVYI
+498 YDVYI
-504 NNCVATGFGLGS
+504 NNCVATGFDLGN

-528 NWTNLWVDGVQKLA
+528 NLTNLWVDGVQKLT

>member
-1 MKTKFFSMFAVA
+1 MKTKLFSMFAVV

-61 GKTATVLKYMVFDEN
+61 GMTATVLKYMVFDEN
-76 NNRVTTIPTG
+76 NNLVIPAA
-86 EQAIINKSA
+86 EKAINRST
-95 DVQLSLFTGKKYKI
+95 DVQLTLITGKKYKI

-146 RCYEYT
+146 RCYEFT

-175 DMDKAVELGFK
+175 DMDKAVKAGFN
-186 KDNAKTKVV
+186 KDAAKTKVQ
-195 VSGIANALNLLTGEV
+195 VSGIANTLNLLTGEV
-210 SGEAEVT
+210 DGEVDVT

-248 KSVVDVKWQITDGT
+248 KTVVNVEWQITDGV
-262 TTVDRAFTNVPLQG
+262 TTVDRSFTNVPLQG
-276 NYRTNIYGNL
+276 NYRTNIFGNL
-286 LTATA
+286 LTATT

-300 FSDADYNDL
+300 FSDV
-309 IEDALIV
+309 IV
-316 ANNAELATKLATD
+316 ANNDELATELATD

-340 YKLPANVGDNI
+340 YRLPSTVGDDI
-351 HIFGNEGAKI
+351 EIIGNEGAKI
-361 EVPAAVAWNDKTATF
+361 EVPAAVAWHGKTATF
-376 HNVKFVYGQSDY
+376 HNVKLVYEQKNY
-388 VGIQHATT
+388 VGIQHAKT
-396 INYENCEIVGKMF
+396 IKYENCEIAGQMF
-409 SYAANSEFVSCVFTQ
+409 SYAENSEFVSCVFTQ

-437 IIKFTNCTFNCKG
+437 NIKFTNCTFNCKG

-455 YNEGSETE
+455 YNEGSA
-463 QIGQTAT
+463 IGQTAT
-470 FDHCTFNASAPVEGK
+470 FNNCTFNASAPAAGK
-485 AAIEIDSSMKLGV
+485 AAIEIDSSLGTN
-498 LYDVYI
+498 YDVYI
-504 NNCVATGFGLGS
+504 NNCVATGFAPGS
-516 VSGNSLWNQKKG
+516 VSGNSLWNQKLG
-528 NWTNLWVDGVQKLA
+528 NKTNLWVDGVQKLT
-542 R
+542 RE